1 MKGALTLTK
10 SILKFIFP
18 IVFLLLWIYNIL
30 QIRSFNFL
38 SVFFLVVLI
47 PIVLYSLSVVSI
59 IPKFESAKVRIIT
72 DLILSFG
79 YSLAVFFA
87 IGLIVSNEVVNQ
99 IKLNTAA
106 LAGKSKNLT
115 IADINFNNDISTM
128 LMLFLLTFVII
139 EIFRMIAKKMKRG

>member
-1 MKGALTLTK
+1 MTK